1 MSSAQEQRPVLEP
14 ASLGSRKKDEGQQAI
29 TNDDDQ
35 DQAERG
41 FEDFVDAPGAV
52 AKDGEADDHGD
63 GGRDQLRENGHG
75 ERGAGARHSQAR
87 LDDLLEGVD
96 VVLEFA
102 GEEFAQL
109 LVKTVDVGDQRQQ
122 AEQEHESYADA
133 DHCDCDCQAMAS
145 ASSRYAR

>member
-1 MSSAQEQRPVLEP
+1 MSRRKSSVQCCKP

-29 TNDDDQ
+29 EDDDDQ

-41 FEDFVDAPGAV
+41 FKNLVKAPGAV

-63 GGRDQLRENGHG
+63 GGRDQLRKDRHG
-75 ERGAGARHSQAR
+75 ERGAGACHPEAR
-87 LDDLLEGVD
+87 LDELLEGVD
-96 VVLEFA
+96 VVLEIA

-122 AEQEHESYADA
+122 AEQ
-133 DHCDCDCQAMAS
+133 
-145 ASSRYAR
+145 